1 MTLQLMEQF
10 GVQASRDAGTH
21 MYRIPRQAMANP
33 SDFLVEGIVERCSYF
48 RLDPHNVL
56 RMVIV

>member
-21 MYRIPRQAMANP
+21 MYRIPRKAMANP
-33 SDFLVEGIVERCSYF
+33 SEFLVEGIVFFEGGGGRYSWPG
-48 RLDPHNVL
+48 LGL
-56 RMVIV
+56 T